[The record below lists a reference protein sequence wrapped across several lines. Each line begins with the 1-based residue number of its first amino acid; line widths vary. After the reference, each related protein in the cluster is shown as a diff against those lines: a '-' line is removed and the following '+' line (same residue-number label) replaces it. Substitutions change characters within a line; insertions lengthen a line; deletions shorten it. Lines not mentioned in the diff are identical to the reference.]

1 MSRDN
6 FEWLNVPVEEAAR
19 RLLGCEL
26 EREIAGETL
35 RVRIVETEAYD
46 QADEASH
53 TYRGPTVRNAAMFRG
68 AGHAYVYFIH
78 GIHHCLNVVTGVEGY
93 GSGVLIRA
101 AEPVTGLELMAERRG
116 KGGIELTNGPGK
128 ICQALDI
135 DLTLSGHSLGR
146 PPLRLIKRPPLPA
159 DQVIATRR
167 VGISKAVNELRRFY
181 IAGNPFVSK
190 K

>member
-1 MSRDN
+1 MLDN

-26 EREIAGETL
+26 EREIAGDIL
-35 RVRIVETEAYD
+35 RVCIVETEAYD
-46 QADEASH
+46 QTDEASH
-53 TYRGPTVRNAAMFRG
+53 TYRGPTARNAAMFCA

-78 GIHHCLNVVTGVEGY
+78 GIHHCLNIVTGVEDY

-101 AEPVTGLELMAERRG
+101 AEPITGQEIMTERRG
-116 KGGIELTNGPGK
+116 RGGIELTNGPGK

-135 DLTLSGHSLGR
+135 DLTLSGHSLGN
-146 PPLRLIKRPPLPA
+146 PPLRLIKRPPLLA
-159 DQVIATRR
+159 TQIVATRR
-167 VGISKAVNELRRFY
+167 VGISKAINELRRFY
-181 IAGNPFVSK
+181 IVGNPYVSK